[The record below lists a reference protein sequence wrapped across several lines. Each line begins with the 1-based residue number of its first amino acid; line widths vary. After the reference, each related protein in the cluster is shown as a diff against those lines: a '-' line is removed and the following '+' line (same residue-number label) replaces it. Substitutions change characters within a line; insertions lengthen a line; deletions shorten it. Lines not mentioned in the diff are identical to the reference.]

1 MCTAP
6 NECSRLN
13 YNERTTPRKDDQQF
27 ELWYDE
33 DSYHD
38 ML

>member
-1 MCTAP
+1 MCTTLKGR
-6 NECSRLN
+6 SRLN

-27 ELWYDE
+27 ELWDDE